1 MFVHSSSQYSETAH
15 RLAWA
20 SLSRL
25 LDLSKKT
32 LQEWLHFQLG
42 QVILQELSVVRCT
55 IELSESVTVISFFNF
70 SSIGAHADISRFVV
84 YVLYFTHGVKYV
96 SIIYYREYC
105 WFGVTVMLFFVL
117 MVILKR
123 FI

>member
-32 LQEWLHFQLG
+32 LQEWLYLQLG
-42 QVILQELSVVRCT
+42 RVELVVFAKGWR
-55 IELSESVTVISFFNF
+55 
-70 SSIGAHADISRFVV
+70 
-84 YVLYFTHGVKYV
+84 
-96 SIIYYREYC
+96 
-105 WFGVTVMLFFVL
+105 
-117 MVILKR
+117 
-123 FI
+123 